1 MSAADVTRRERRA
14 RLLARF
20 EEATEWPLLLLALAM
35 IPLIVVPIAFD
46 IDSDTDLALDSVS
59 YIIWAI
65 FAVEL
70 SIRTFLSEKRI
81 RYLIRHWY
89 DVLIVVVPF
98 LRPLRIARSA
108 RAARLFRLGRLTPF
122 LARAWSSTHSLMK
135 HRGLEWIVLGGIAI
149 VFAGAAIVWAFEND
163 GGGGIDDYGTALWWA
178 MATVTTVGYG
188 DSVPVTPEGRGVAV
202 LLMLVGIAFFS
213 WVTANI
219 AAFLVEFGGGE
230 VHGVTTHDLMAKL
243 EELEVEVKA
252 LRAERRGNFSA
263 SRETM
268 REDVRGREAAP
279 D

>member
-1 MSAADVTRRERRA
+1 MSAADETRRERRA
-14 RLLARF
+14 RLLERF
-20 EEATEWPLLLLALAM
+20 EQATEWPLLLLALAM
-35 IPLIVVPIAFD
+35 IPLLVVPIAFD
-46 IDSDTDLALDSVS
+46 IDSDTDLAIEGVS
-59 YIIWAI
+59 YVIWAI

-108 RAARLFRLGRLTPF
+108 RAARLLRLGRLTPF
-122 LARAWSSTHSLMK
+122 LARVWTSTHSLMK
-135 HRGLEWIVLGGIAI
+135 HRGLEWIVLGGIGI
-149 VFAGAAIVWAFEND
+149 VFAGAAAVWAFENEA
-163 GGGGIDDYGTALWWA
+163 GGGLDDYGTTLWWA

-188 DSVPVTPEGRGVAV
+188 DNVPVTPEGRGVAV

-243 EELEVEVKA
+243 EEMESEIKA
-252 LRAERRGNFSA
+252 LRAERSGTDGD
-263 SRETM
+263 SRETGS
-268 REDVRGREAAP
+268 EEVRDRT

>member
-1 MSAADVTRRERRA
+1 MSASDVKRRERRA
-14 RLLARF
+14 QLLERF
-20 EEATEWPLLLLALAM
+20 EQATEWPLLFLALAM
-35 IPLIVVPIAFD
+35 IPLIVVPLVLD
-46 IDSDTDLALDSVS
+46 IDSDTDTAIEGVF
-59 YIIWAI
+59 YVIWAI

-70 SIRTFLSEKRI
+70 SVRTFLSEKRI

-108 RAARLFRLGRLTPF
+108 RAARLLRLGRLLPF
-122 LARAWSSTHSLMK
+122 VARVWTSTQSLMR
-135 HRGLEWIVLGGIAI
+135 HRGLQWIVLCGVAV
-149 VFAGAAIVWAFEND
+149 VFAGAGGVLAFERGA
-163 GGGGIDDYGTALWWA
+163 GGGLDDYGTTLWWA

-188 DSVPVTPEGRGVAV
+188 DNVPVTPEGRGVAV

-230 VHGVTTHDLMAKL
+230 VKGVTTHDLMTKL
-243 EELEVEVKA
+243 EEMETEIKA
-252 LRAERRGNFSA
+252 LRAERPETDGA
-263 SRETM
+263 SPETAT
-268 REDVRGREAAP
+268 EEVRDRI

>member
-1 MSAADVTRRERRA
+1 MSADNVRRRERRA
-14 RLLARF
+14 QLLERF
-20 EEATEWPLLLLALAM
+20 EQATEWPLLFLALAM
-35 IPLIVVPIAFD
+35 IPLLVVPEVVD
-46 IDSDTDLALDSVS
+46 VS
-59 YIIWAI
+59 SGTETAISRVFYIIWAI

-108 RAARLFRLGRLTPF
+108 RAARLLRLGRLTPF
-122 LARAWSSTHSLMK
+122 VARIWASTQSMMK
-135 HRGLEWIVLGGIAI
+135 RRGLQWIVLGGMAV
-149 VFAGAAIVWAFEND
+149 VFAAAGGVLAFEND
-163 GGGGIDDYGTALWWA
+163 AGGGLDDYGTALWWA

-188 DSVPVTPEGRGVAV
+188 DNVPVTPEGRGVAV

-243 EELEVEVKA
+243 EDLEAEVKA
-252 LRAERRGNFSA
+252 LRKERTGTAGETATDGRD
-263 SRETM
+263 REP
-268 REDVRGREAAP
+268 AA

>member
-1 MSAADVTRRERRA
+1 MSASDVRRRERRA
-14 RLLARF
+14 QLLERF
-20 EEATEWPLLLLALAM
+20 ERATEWPLLLLAVLM
-35 IPLIVVPIAFD
+35 IPLLVVPEVID
-46 IDSDTDLALDSVS
+46 IGSETNLSINGVS
-59 YIIWAI
+59 YVIWAI
-65 FAVEL
+65 FAAEL

-108 RAARLFRLGRLTPF
+108 RAVRLLKLGRLMPF
-122 LARAWSSTHSLMK
+122 AARIWTSTQSLMR
-135 HRGLEWIVLGGIAI
+135 HRGLQWIVLGGVAV
-149 VFAGAAIVWAFEND
+149 VFAAAAGVLAFESGE
-163 GGGGIDDYGTALWWA
+163 GGGLDDYGTSLWWA

-188 DSVPVTPEGRGVAV
+188 DSVPVTPEGRGVAI

-230 VHGVTTHDLMAKL
+230 VRGVTTHDLMAKL
-243 EELEVEVKA
+243 EELESEIKA
-252 LRAERRGNFSA
+252 LRAERPEADGA
-263 SRETM
+263 PPETAT
-268 REDVRGREAAP
+268 EEVRGRT

>member
-1 MSAADVTRRERRA
+1 MTRRERRA
-14 RLLARF
+14 ELLERF
-20 EEATEWPLLLLALAM
+20 EQATEWPMLLLALAM
-35 IPLIVVPIAFD
+35 IPLLGVPLAVEV
-46 IDSDTDLALDSVS
+46 DSDTDLALEGVS

-81 RYLIRHWY
+81 RYLIRHWF

-98 LRPLRIARSA
+98 LRPLRVARSA
-108 RAARLFRLGRLTPF
+108 RAARLLRLGRLTPF
-122 LARAWSSTHSLMK
+122 VARIWASTQSMMK
-135 HRGLEWIVLGGIAI
+135 RRGLQWVLLGGMAV
-149 VFAGAAIVWAFEND
+149 VFASAGSVLAFEND
-163 GGGGIDDYGTALWWA
+163 AGGGLDDYGTALWWA

-188 DSVPVTPEGRGVAV
+188 DNVPITPEGRGVAV

-213 WVTANI
+213 WVTANV

-243 EELEVEVKA
+243 EDLEGEIKA
-252 LRAERRGNFSA
+252 LREDRTGAAGAPPETA
-263 SRETM
+263 SEEVRDREP
-268 REDVRGREAAP
+268 AA